1 MHFSLPS
8 GLTLKGL
15 RGEWEVVYF
24 FFKEQPPW
32 DNMIS
37 KKMRVA
43 KKQMN
48 REKEKG
54 AVRRALFWELESPYF
69 SLDLVPN
76 SSAA

>member
-1 MHFSLPS
+1 
-8 GLTLKGL
+8 
-15 RGEWEVVYF
+15 
-24 FFKEQPPW
+24 
-32 DNMIS
+32 MIS

-69 SLDLVPN
+69 SLDLVPK